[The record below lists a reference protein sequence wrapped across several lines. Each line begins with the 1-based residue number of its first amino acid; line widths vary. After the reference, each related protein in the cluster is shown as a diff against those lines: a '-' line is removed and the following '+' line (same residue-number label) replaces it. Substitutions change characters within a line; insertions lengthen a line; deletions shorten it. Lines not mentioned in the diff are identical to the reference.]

1 MNDFLKSLKS
11 DLLDKRFLPVLAVL
25 GVALLAA
32 LAYAVLGAG
41 RSSTAPAPSA
51 GAASSGV
58 SKATGVVAIS
68 QAPAN
73 PNQAVAETTSGASKQ
88 HSSGKTRDPFTPLP
102 EAKKATTGIAKGS
115 SSPSTSSSGSSKST
129 PSSGGTTPTTTPTPS
144 KPSAPAKPKVYIHFH
159 VTAQFGEVPAPVAGT
174 PPAPAQLKTFPDM
187 ALNEPLPSKE
197 NPQLVYLGVVLST
210 GKQAAFAL
218 TGEAIL
224 HGSATCKPSPT
235 QCQAIVLGAGQ
246 SETLEVLSATG
257 QATTYELKLVSIA
270 KSVSNSASAAR
281 AHTAR
286 AHAASKAG
294 RELLRRDGMS
304 TLLGLRY
311 SPRQGGLVFV
321 GRPAFAARAH
331 AARRGHR
338 R

>member
-1 MNDFLKSLKS
+1 MNDFLNSLRS
-11 DLLDKRFLPVLAVL
+11 DLFDKRFLPVLAVL

-32 LAYAVLGAG
+32 LAYAVLGAKG
-41 RSSTAPAPSA
+41 SSTSPTPSA
-51 GAASSGV
+51 GVASSV
-58 SKATGVVAIS
+58 RKATAVVSIT

-102 EAKKATTGIAKGS
+102 EAKQATTGIAKGS
-115 SSPSTSSSGSSKST
+115 SSPSTSSPASGKST
-129 PSSGGTTPTTTPTPS
+129 ESSGGTTPTTTTP
-144 KPSAPAKPKVYIHFH
+144 KSATPAKPKVYIHFH
-159 VTAQFGEVPAPVAGT
+159 VTAQFGEVPAPLAGT
-174 PPAPAQLKTFPDM
+174 PPAPAQLKTFSDM

-224 HGSATCKPSPT
+224 HGSAVCKPSPT

-311 SPRQGGLVFV
+311 SPLQGGLVFV

>member
-1 MNDFLKSLKS
+1 MNDFLKSLRS

-25 GVALLAA
+25 GVALVAA
-32 LAYAVLGAG
+32 LAYAVLGAKG
-41 RSSTAPAPSA
+41 SSTSPSPSAGIAPAPVTKASA
-51 GAASSGV
+51 V
-58 SKATGVVAIS
+58 TIT

-73 PNQAVAETTSGASKQ
+73 SSQAVAETTSGASKR
-88 HSSGKTRDPFTPLP
+88 HSSGKTRNPFTPLP

-115 SSPSTSSSGSSKST
+115 SSSSTSSPASGKST
-129 PSSGGTTPTTTPTPS
+129 ESSGGTTPTTTTPKPTT
-144 KPSAPAKPKVYIHFH
+144 PAKPKVYIHFH
-159 VTAQFGEVPAPVAGT
+159 VTAQFGEVPAPVVGT

-197 NPQLVYLGVVLST
+197 NPLLVYLGVVLST

-224 HGSATCKPSPT
+224 HGSAVCKPSPT

-270 KSVSNSASAAR
+270 KSVSNSASTAR

-294 RELLRRDGMS
+294 RELLRRDGMY